1 MLINILDDKEKRNK
15 ISFISFIIPEFA
27 RVFYMNKPEAYQYLK
42 KYGGMEFI
50 FENWWALHVDN
61 PLWAVKDI
69 YEICRQN
76 GGMR

>member
-1 MLINILDDKEKRNK
+1 MLINILDDEEKRNK
-15 ISFISFIIPEFA
+15 ISFISFIIHEFA
-27 RVFYMNKPEAYQYLK
+27 RSFYMERPEAYQYLK
-42 KYGGMEFI
+42 KYGGLDFI

-76 GGMR
+76 GGLR